1 MIKNYD
7 NLKNNDITKLEH
19 NLKITLEKMKNN
31 VKSKQEELNEV
42 MQENNLLK
50 TQLKFLE
57 NSLNNYKSYNQ
68 ENRQAIV

>member
-68 ENRQAIV
+68 ENR